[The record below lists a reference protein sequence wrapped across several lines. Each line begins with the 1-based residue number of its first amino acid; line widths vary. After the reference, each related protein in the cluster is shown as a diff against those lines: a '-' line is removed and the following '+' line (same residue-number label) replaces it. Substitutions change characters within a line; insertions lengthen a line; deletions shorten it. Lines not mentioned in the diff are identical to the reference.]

1 MTDLRVK
8 RLDGR
13 SIPFFGV
20 PAHTMTAPASLARA
34 HRAPLVPIRCVR
46 PAGSERYLL
55 SVDEPLELRGD
66 LPRDEATELI
76 LTEQNRLFE
85 RWILE
90 TPEQWAW
97 HQRRFDSVR

>member
-1 MTDLRVK
+1 
-8 RLDGR
+8 
-13 SIPFFGV
+13 V
-20 PAHTMTAPASLARA
+20 PAHTMTAPASLARV

-55 SVDEPLELRGD
+55 CVDEPLELRGD

-97 HQRRFDSVR
+97 HQRRFDPVR